1 MNPMIHQPL
10 TYIYQAAAP
19 GAPTLLLLHGTGGD
33 ERDLLPLAAGLAPGF
48 NVLSVRGNVLEN
60 GMPRFFRR
68 LGMGVFDEEDVVFR
82 THELAQFLRGVSQTE
97 AFDLTRLVAAGY
109 SNGANIAGGLLL
121 LHPDLLAGAVLWRPM
136 QPLTKPV
143 PAAPA
148 LPRPVPVLFM
158 PGRHDPTTHPTGT
171 ERYAGLLA
179 ERGFALTRHDVPAG
193 HNLIQADV
201 EVAAAWLKEHFSVL
215 TPAPFR

>member
-1 MNPMIHQPL
+1 MNPMTFQPL
-10 TYIYQAAAP
+10 TYIYRAAAP

-33 ERDLLPLAAGLAPGF
+33 ERDLLPVAATLAPGF

-82 THELAQFLRGVSQTE
+82 THELAQFLREVSQTE
-97 AFDLTRLVAAGY
+97 GFDLTQLVAVGY

-136 QPLTKPV
+136 QPLLKHVPDEPV
-143 PAAPA
+143 S
-148 LPRPVPVLFM
+148 PRPVPVLFM
-158 PGRHDPTTHPTGT
+158 PGSHDPTTQPAATD
-171 ERYAGLLA
+171 RYAALLTGRGL
-179 ERGFALTRHDVPAG
+179 ALTQHDVPAS
-193 HNLIQADV
+193 HNLTQTDV
-201 EVAAAWLKEHFSVL
+201 DTTAAWLQQHFSASL
-215 TPAPFR
+215 PA